1 MCGLQI
7 AKAGA
12 KPDIRARIRAVAV
25 AEVQRAQPGIAGI
38 AASAATVREPFP
50 CERRVESASWVIDT
64 FRDYAGSL

>member
-12 KPDIRARIRAVAV
+12 KPEIRARARAGAV
-25 AEVQRAQPGIAGI
+25 EVHRAQPGTAGI
-38 AASAATVREPFP
+38 VATAATAREPFP

>member
-12 KPDIRARIRAVAV
+12 KPESRDRMRAGDG
-25 AEVQRAQPGIAGI
+25 EEQRAQPGIVGI
-38 AASAATVREPFP
+38 VASAATAREPFP
-50 CERRVESASWVIDT
+50 REPRVESASWVIDT

>member
-1 MCGLQI
+1 MCRLQI

-12 KPDIRARIRAVAV
+12 KPDMRARKRAGEV
-25 AEVQRAQPGIAGI
+25 EVQRAQPGIAGR
-38 AASAATVREPFP
+38 ASAATVREPFP

>member
-12 KPDIRARIRAVAV
+12 KPETRARRRAGVV
-25 AEVQRAQPGIAGI
+25 EVQRAQPGTAGS
-38 AASAATVREPFP
+38 ASAATVREPFP

>member
-12 KPDIRARIRAVAV
+12 KPEKRVRIRAGAD
-25 AEVQRAQPGIAGI
+25 EVQRAHAGIAGI
-38 AASAATVREPFP
+38 AAIAATEREPFP

>member
-12 KPDIRARIRAVAV
+12 KPEIRVRTRAGVV
-25 AEVQRAQPGIAGI
+25 EVQRPQAANAGI
-38 AASAATVREPFP
+38 AATAATEREPFP

>member
-12 KPDIRARIRAVAV
+12 KPDDTVGARAGEGEA
-25 AEVQRAQPGIAGI
+25 QRAQAGIAGI
-38 AASAATVREPFP
+38 VANAATEREPFP

>member
-12 KPDIRARIRAVAV
+12 KPETRVRRRAGV
-25 AEVQRAQPGIAGI
+25 EVQRAQAGT
-38 AASAATVREPFP
+38 AGSVATAATERAPFP

>member
-12 KPDIRARIRAVAV
+12 NPERRVRIRAGVV
-25 AEVQRAQPGIAGI
+25 EVQRAQAGSAGK
-38 AASAATVREPFP
+38 AARAATEREPFP

>member
-12 KPDIRARIRAVAV
+12 KPAIRVHSRAGV
-25 AEVQRAQPGIAGI
+25 AEVQRAQAGSAGI
-38 AASAATVREPFP
+38 VAIAATAREPFP

>member
-12 KPDIRARIRAVAV
+12 KPDIRGRSRAGV
-25 AEVQRAQPGIAGI
+25 EEEKRAQPGTAGS
-38 AASAATVREPFP
+38 ASAATVREPFP

>member
-12 KPDIRARIRAVAV
+12 KPDTRARIRAGAV
-25 AEVQRAQPGIAGI
+25 EGQRAQAGIAGRV
-38 AASAATVREPFP
+38 ANAATEREPFP

>member
-12 KPDIRARIRAVAV
+12 KPETRVRKRAGG
-25 AEVQRAQPGIAGI
+25 AEVQRAQAGIAGI
-38 AASAATVREPFP
+38 VAKAATEREPFP

>member
-12 KPDIRARIRAVAV
+12 KPDSRVRSRAGVV
-25 AEVQRAQPGIAGI
+25 EVQRAQPGSAGI
-38 AASAATVREPFP
+38 AATAATVREPFP

>member
-12 KPDIRARIRAVAV
+12 KPDSRVRTRAGA
-25 AEVQRAQPGIAGI
+25 AEVQRPQAGT
-38 AASAATVREPFP
+38 AGNVASAATEREPFP